1 MTNLWINRHP
11 NDDEFVV
18 EKDLKESTSKLDRTE
33 EGLYLSIEK
42 KLKEQK
48 ELLRKIKVSEDKD
61 ESSKEKIKEL
71 EKKLEEKELLVDYLK
86 ARVEE

>member
-1 MTNLWINRHP
+1 MTIL
-11 NDDEFVV
+11 